1 MSSSTDP
8 FVSSHSQPERKPA
21 KMHPARA
28 ATRAVHGRV
37 PRRGHGAPL
46 LAPIAQGATFAQ
58 EEPGAACAH
67 TYSRASNPTVAEL
80 EDRLGAF
87 EDALPA
93 LAFASGLAA
102 TQVLAFACLSAG
114 DHAVVGRASYGG
126 TVRLFAQILAPLGIR
141 TSFVDASDARA
152 VAAAIEPR
160 TRLVL
165 IETPANPALSLA
177 DIAAIAAVTRGSGA
191 LLAVDNTFLTAAL
204 QRPLDLGAD
213 VTLYSTTKWIEGHHA
228 TIGGALVTRDE
239 ALRTRLAFLRKSL
252 GCIQAPF
259 DAWLTLQGLK
269 TLALRM
275 EAHSEAALRVA
286 RAVEGHPALVRVIYP
301 GLDGFPQRALA
312 LRQHRGGHGG
322 IVTVELAGGRASAT
336 AFTRA
341 LRVATLAE
349 SLGGVETLATHP
361 ETMTHGDVPPAQRAA
376 TGITPGLVRL
386 SIGLEDP
393 EDLVDDIVGALD
405 IAHDVEHDAVYGA
418 APTAAGEVT
427 NVG

>member
-8 FVSSHSQPERKPA
+8 FVPSRPQPDPESTR
-21 KMHPARA
+21 PARA
-28 ATRAVHGRV
+28 ATRAVHGRA

-46 LAPIAQGATFAQ
+46 LAPIVQGATFVQ
-58 EEPGAACAH
+58 SEPGAGAPH

-80 EDRLGAF
+80 EERLGAF

-102 TQVLAFACLSAG
+102 TQVLALACLSAG
-114 DHAVVGRASYGG
+114 DHAVVGAASYGG

-165 IETPANPALSLA
+165 VETPANPALSLA
-177 DIAAIAAVTRGSGA
+177 DIAAIAAITRGSGA
-191 LLAVDNTFLTAAL
+191 VLAVDNTFLTAAI

-228 TIGGALVTRDE
+228 TIGGALVTRDD
-239 ALRTRLAFLRKSL
+239 ALRVRLAFLRKSL

-275 EAHSEAALRVA
+275 EAHSAAALAVA
-286 RAVEGHPALVRVIYP
+286 RAIEGHPALSRVIYP
-301 GLDGFPQRALA
+301 GLSGFAQQELA

-322 IVTVELAGGRASAT
+322 IVTVDLAGGRPAAA
-336 AFTRA
+336 AFVRA

-361 ETMTHGDVPPAQRAA
+361 ETMTHGDVPPAQRIA

-393 EDLVDDIVGALD
+393 EDLVDDIVAALD
-405 IAHDVEHDAVYGA
+405 VACEVASA
-418 APTAAGEVT
+418 ASEEVA
-427 NVG
+427 NVR